1 MAGIGFELRK
11 ILRKDTLFGAARAY
25 AYAGLISSG
34 PLILSIFGILL
45 IGVMSLA
52 VVVPKFA
59 IVQFQVSVTYLIA
72 LSLILTGP
80 LQLAFTRFIS
90 DRLFEKRDDLVL
102 SNYNGVVLVTTLAA
116 GLSASLAMA
125 AGFRGEPLAY
135 RVLMVAGFVVM
146 SNIWISVIFL
156 SSVKQYRQILYT
168 FVAGYGCTVAF
179 ALSLNRYGL
188 AGLLGGFVA
197 GHVVLLGGL
206 SGLIYRGYR
215 SGRLIS
221 FEAFDRRFA
230 YPSLALVGLLF
241 NLGVW
246 IDKFM
251 FWYSPDT
258 GSQVIGPLRAS
269 VIYDMPVFI
278 AYVCVMPGMAAFLVR
293 IETDFVEYYDAFYD
307 AVRKGSTLRHINDM
321 RDMMVSSVRSGLYE
335 IVKIQAVLLLLIV
348 AFGSHLLRAL
358 HVSTLYMPL
367 LTVDAIAASL
377 QVVLLGLLNVFFYL
391 DARRT
396 VLRLCAAF
404 VLLNGVLTWCT
415 LQMSPNAYGYGFAV
429 SLLILVVIAVL
440 VLDRKF
446 SRLEYDTYM
455 LHSLT
460 VSQKS
465 E

>member
-1 MAGIGFELRK
+1 MAGIGFELRR
-11 ILRKDTLFGAARAY
+11 ILRKETLLGVARAY

-34 PLILSIFGILL
+34 PLILSILGILL

-52 VVVPKFA
+52 IVIPKFA

-90 DRLFEKRDDLVL
+90 DRLFEKREDLVL
-102 SNYNGVVLVTTLAA
+102 SNYNGVVLVATLAA
-116 GLSASLAMA
+116 GLFASVAMMI
-125 AGFRGEPLAY
+125 GFRGEPLAY
-135 RVLMVAGFVVM
+135 RALMVLGFVVM
-146 SNIWISVIFL
+146 SNIWIAVIFL

-168 FVAGYGCTVAF
+168 FMVGYGCTVAF
-179 ALSLNRYGL
+179 ALLLNHQGL
-188 AGLLGGFVA
+188 VGLLAGFVA

-206 SGLIYRGYR
+206 SGLIYRSYGG
-215 SGRLIS
+215 GRLIS

-230 YPSLALVGLLF
+230 YPSLALVGFLF

-251 FWYSPDT
+251 FWYSPGT
-258 GSQVIGPLRAS
+258 SSPVIGPLRAS
-269 VIYDMPVFI
+269 VIYDIPVFI

-307 AVRKGSTLRHINDM
+307 AVREGATLRHISDM

-335 IVKIQAVLLLLIV
+335 IIKVQAIVLLLIV
-348 AFGSHLLRAL
+348 AFGRNLLQAL
-358 HVSTLYMPL
+358 HISTLYMPL

-391 DARRT
+391 DARGT

-404 VLLNGVLTWCT
+404 ALLNGVLTWVT
-415 LQMSPNAYGYGFAV
+415 LQMSPNAYGYGFAAT
-429 SLLILVVIAVL
+429 LLILVVAAVL
-440 VLDRKF
+440 ILDRKF
-446 SRLEYDTYM
+446 SRLEYETYM
-455 LHSLT
+455 LHN
-460 VSQKS
+460 
-465 E
+465 

>member
-11 ILRKDTLFGAARAY
+11 ILREETLFGVARAY

-52 VVVPKFA
+52 FVIPKFA

-102 SNYNGVVLVTTLAA
+102 SNYNGVVLVTTLVA
-116 GLSASLAMA
+116 GLAASVAMLT
-125 AGFRGEPLAY
+125 GFRGEPLAY
-135 RVLMVAGFVVM
+135 RVLMVAGFVVV
-146 SNIWISVIFL
+146 SNIWIAVIFL
-156 SSVKQYRQILYT
+156 SSVKQYRQILYVFT
-168 FVAGYGCTVAF
+168 LGYGCTVTF
-179 ALSLNRYGL
+179 ALLLNRHGIV
-188 AGLLGGFVA
+188 GLLGGFVA

-215 SGRLIS
+215 GGRLLS

-251 FWYSPDT
+251 FWYTPGTSTP
-258 GSQVIGPLRAS
+258 VIGPLRAS
-269 VIYDMPVFI
+269 TIYDIPVFI
-278 AYVCVMPGMAAFLVR
+278 AYVCVMPGMATFLVR
-293 IETDFVEYYDAFYD
+293 IEADFVEYYDAFYE
-307 AVRKGSTLRHINDM
+307 AVRSGATLRHINDM
-321 RDMMVSSVRSGLYE
+321 RDMMVGSVRAGLYE
-335 IVKIQAVLLLLIV
+335 IIKIQAIMLLLIV
-348 AFGSHLLRAL
+348 AFGRNLLQAL
-358 HVSTLYMPL
+358 HISTLYMPL

-377 QVVLLGLLNVFFYL
+377 QVLLLGLLNVFFYL
-391 DARRT
+391 DARGT

-404 VLLNGVLTWCT
+404 AFLNGALTWVT

-429 SLLILVVIAVL
+429 ALLILVVVAVL

-446 SRLEYDTYM
+446 SRLEYETYM
-455 LHSLT
+455 LHN
-460 VSQKS
+460 
-465 E
+465 